1 MQKYAPELKKNNYKR
16 KENDTKIIGKFKKK
30 YICGRHHASKGYIK

>member
-16 KENDTKIIGKFKKK
+16 KENDTKIIGKFKKNIFVGAIMPQK
-30 YICGRHHASKGYIK
+30 DT